1 MELQITGTNI
11 ELNPAAQRYVER
23 KLGKLS
29 RHLPNII
36 ECRAEI
42 VEEKTKSP
50 QQHYLVRVTVS
61 SGAGSAVFHGEE
73 RGEDL
78 FKAVDK
84 VTAVMTR
91 QLERHKGKLY
101 DKGRG
106 SSLARGEFG
115 EAGKSVEAE
124 KTVKT
129 ERMAVSTMSV
139 DEAIGQLQNL
149 GGNFLLFLDADTEEI
164 RLLYRREDGNYGVI
178 EPEPEYPE
186 E

>member
-1 MELQITGTNI
+1 MELQITGTNM
-11 ELNPAAQRYVER
+11 ELTPAVKRYVER

-36 ECRAEI
+36 ESRVEI
-42 VEEKTKSP
+42 SEEKTKSP
-50 QQHYLVRVTVS
+50 QQHYLVRVTVN

-78 FKAVDK
+78 FKAVDR
-84 VTAVMTR
+84 VAAIMTR

-106 SSLARGEFG
+106 SSLARGEFN
-115 EAGKSVEAE
+115 EVASLAETAG

-129 ERMAVSTMSV
+129 ERFAVVSMSV
-139 DEAIGQLQNL
+139 DAAIEQMEDLKRD
-149 GGNFLLFLDADTEEI
+149 FLLFLDADTEEI
-164 RLLYRREDGNYGVI
+164 RLLYRRDDGNYGVI
-178 EPEPEYPE
+178 VPEIG
-186 E
+186 